1 MSEPEQARRMR
12 IVAVSAALIAVAF
25 ALAAVIVVLLRG
37 EHGAPAAKG
46 SVLVVDRDV
55 HAPDVVRLRGSAVER
70 VLENGIAKGVRVTDT
85 MLAQALG
92 LEPGDVITSLSG
104 KPMADERDTYG
115 AVLRLGLMDAKTLYV
130 ELLRDGKPVLAR
142 WRLDDAL
149 TEARH
154 AAFGSSAPPSNL
166 TPLSPLPPSPADP
179 VLDTIERLD
188 DTHYRVPRATVD
200 ALLADP
206 STLAKGA
213 RVVPAIRNGQ
223 PDGFKLYAIRPSSV
237 YARIGLQNGDT
248 IRAINGYELTSPDK
262 ALELYTKVRNAN
274 DLTFD
279 LWRRGKSVMLNVEI
293 TK

>member
-1 MSEPEQARRMR
+1 MR

-142 WRLDDAL
+142 WRLDGAL

>member
-1 MSEPEQARRMR
+1 MR
-12 IVAVSAALIAVAF
+12 IVAVTAALIAVAF

-142 WRLDDAL
+142 WRLDGAL

-166 TPLSPLPPSPADP
+166 TPLSPLPPSPADR

>member
-1 MSEPEQARRMR
+1 MR

-70 VLENGIAKGVRVTDT
+70 VIENGIAKGVRVTDT

-104 KPMADERDTYG
+104 KPMADERDTYA

-142 WRLDDAL
+142 WRLDGAL